1 MLVVLINAKY
11 IRENDAPD
19 ALHLSYLSVQKPEL
33 LLAETLRRYEWKN
46 YPLCLCYVCL
56 ELHDG

>member
-1 MLVVLINAKY
+1 MLVVRQKIKY
-11 IRENDAPD
+11 IRENAPD